1 MCTVGFRGS
10 RSSWRPVNSRVPQR
24 SILGTVLFNTFI
36 SYLGDGARHT
46 LSKLAEG
53 KKLVGVADTPDGCAA
68 IRGDLSRLKKQ
79 ADRNLIKY
87 NNGNGQVVHQQEI
100 TLHQYM
106 LRANHLESSV
116 SWQI

>member
-1 MCTVGFRGS
+1 MRTGQQVSQWLTLG
-10 RSSWRPVNSRVPQR
+10 P
-24 SILGTVLFNTFI
+24 ILSNIFINRYKFGENTEV
-36 SYLGDGARHT
+36 R
-46 LSKLAEG
+46 
-53 KKLVGVADTPDGCAA
+53 GVADTPDGCAA
-68 IRGDLSRLKKQ
+68 IRGDLGRLKKQ